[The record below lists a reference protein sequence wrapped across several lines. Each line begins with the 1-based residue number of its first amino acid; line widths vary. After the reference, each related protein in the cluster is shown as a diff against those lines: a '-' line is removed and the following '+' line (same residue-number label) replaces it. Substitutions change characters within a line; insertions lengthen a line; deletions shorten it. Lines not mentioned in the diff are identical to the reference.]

1 MIKPEAERQA
11 ATRAEPEKRV
21 AMKLFGRKERTETGV
36 RRTRDTWFGRITQM
50 FSGPSITDEKWEEL
64 EEVLISSDVGVG
76 TAMALVQRTRERV
89 QEQSRSDRE
98 HSALDLVK
106 EELLALLGEASD
118 KASRLLENG
127 AVGLLKNEAVRP
139 KPVVVLVV
147 GVNGSGKT
155 TSIAKLTR
163 MFQEGGARVTL
174 GAGDTFRAGA
184 IEQLK
189 TWAERLGVEVV
200 ANQPGGDSAAV
211 AYDTL
216 QAATARSSDVAIID
230 TAGRLHTNRNLMEE
244 LSKVRR
250 VLERIDPEAPHMTL
264 LVLDATTGQNGLA
277 QAKAFTEVVACDGVF
292 LAKLDG
298 TAKGGMVFS
307 IQKELG
313 LPVLF
318 IGTGE
323 TADDLSLFE
332 PRQFVDAL
340 LGPADV

>member
-1 MIKPEAERQA
+1 
-11 ATRAEPEKRV
+11 
-21 AMKLFGRKERTETGV
+21 MKLFGRKERTETGV
-36 RRTRDTWFGRITQM
+36 RRTRDTWFGRIAQM
-50 FSGPSITDEKWEEL
+50 FTGPSIPEEKWEEL
-64 EEVLISSDVGVG
+64 EEALISSDVGVS
-76 TAMALVQRTRERV
+76 TAMALVERTRERV
-89 QEQSRSDRE
+89 RYQDRSE
-98 HSALDLVK
+98 EGTSALDLMK
-106 EELLALLGEASD
+106 DELLALLGETGITLASLLD
-118 KASRLLENG
+118 NGVSRQPP
-127 AVGLLKNEAVRP
+127 A
-139 KPVVVLVV
+139 VVLVV

-155 TSIAKLTR
+155 TSIAKLAR
-163 MFQEGGARVTL
+163 MFQEDGARVTL

-200 ANQPGGDSAAV
+200 ANQSGGDSAAV

-216 QAATARSSDVAIID
+216 QAAKARGSDVAIID
-230 TAGRLHTNRNLMEE
+230 TAGRLHTNSNLMEE

-277 QAKAFTEVVACDGVF
+277 QAKAFTEAVACDGVF

-298 TAKGGMVFS
+298 TAKGGMIFS

-323 TADDLSLFE
+323 TADDMSAFE

-340 LGPADV
+340 FGPADV

>member
-1 MIKPEAERQA
+1 
-11 ATRAEPEKRV
+11 
-21 AMKLFGRKERTETGV
+21 MKLFGRKERTETGV

-50 FSGPSITDEKWEEL
+50 FSGPSISEEKWEEL
-64 EEVLISSDVGVG
+64 EEVLISSDVGVS
-76 TAMALVQRTRERV
+76 TAMALVERTRERV

-98 HSALDLVK
+98 RSALYLMK

-118 KASRLLENG
+118 KAASLLG
-127 AVGLLKNEAVRP
+127 NEASRP

-163 MFQEGGARVTL
+163 MFQEDGARVTL

-216 QAATARSSDVAIID
+216 QAARARGSDVAIID

-277 QAKAFTEVVACDGVF
+277 QAKAFTEVVVCDGVF

>member
-1 MIKPEAERQA
+1 M
-11 ATRAEPEKRV
+11 
-21 AMKLFGRKERTETGV
+21 
-36 RRTRDTWFGRITQM
+36 
-50 FSGPSITDEKWEEL
+50 
-64 EEVLISSDVGVG
+64 
-76 TAMALVQRTRERV
+76 
-89 QEQSRSDRE
+89 
-98 HSALDLVK
+98 
-106 EELLALLGEASD
+106 
-118 KASRLLENG
+118 
-127 AVGLLKNEAVRP
+127 
-139 KPVVVLVV
+139 
-147 GVNGSGKT
+147 
-155 TSIAKLTR
+155 
-163 MFQEGGARVTL
+163 TL

-216 QAATARSSDVAIID
+216 QAARARGSDVAIID

-277 QAKAFTEVVACDGVF
+277 QAKAFTEVIACDGVF

>member
-1 MIKPEAERQA
+1 MIKSEAERQA
-11 ATRAEPEKRV
+11 AARAEPEKRV

-64 EEVLISSDVGVG
+64 EEVLISSDVGVS

-118 KASRLLENG
+118 KAARLLENG
-127 AVGLLKNEAVRP
+127 ASRL

-163 MFQEGGARVTL
+163 MFQEGGARVIL

-244 LSKVRR
+244 LSKIRR

>member
-1 MIKPEAERQA
+1 MQSGKWRHW
-11 ATRAEPEKRV
+11 AEPEKRV
-21 AMKLFGRKERTETGV
+21 TMKLFGRKERTETGV
-36 RRTRDTWFGRITQM
+36 RRTRDTWFGHITQM
-50 FSGPSITDEKWEEL
+50 FSGPSISEEKWEEL
-64 EEVLISSDVGVG
+64 EEVLISADVGVS
-76 TAMALVQRTRERV
+76 TAMALVERTRERV

-98 HSALDLVK
+98 RSALYLMK

-118 KASRLLENG
+118 KTATLLG
-127 AVGLLKNEAVRP
+127 NEASRP

-155 TSIAKLTR
+155 TSIAKLAR
-163 MFQEGGARVTL
+163 MFQEDGAQVTL

-189 TWAERLGVEVV
+189 TWAKRLGVEVV
-200 ANQPGGDSAAV
+200 GNQSGGDSAAV

-216 QAATARSSDVAIID
+216 QAARARGSDVAIID

-244 LSKVRR
+244 LSKVQR

-277 QAKAFTEVVACDGVF
+277 QAKAFTETITCDGVL

-298 TAKGGMVFS
+298 TAKGGIVFS

-332 PRQFVDAL
+332 PRQFVNAL
-340 LGPADV
+340 LCPADV